1 MTGHLRAGVFAVLLV
16 AVAAIMVGAG
26 PPSASNSA
34 NPSAEKPDVLRMDIM
49 ESLGGM
55 CGAMTSTAGI
65 GAIASKTDCDLPVIS
80 YAAAYPAALVMMTI
94 AAQMMIRLLS

>member
-1 MTGHLRAGVFAVLLV
+1 MSVVVTVVALV
-16 AVAAIMVGAG
+16 VGFFI
-26 PPSASNSA
+26 SRY
-34 NPSAEKPDVLRMDIM
+34 VLRMDVM
-49 ESLGGM
+49 QSLGGM

-94 AAQMMIRLLS
+94 GAQMMIRLL